1 MSIDCAPVG
10 GENGWAVVDVET
22 TGLNPAAHRVISIAA
37 LVLDRDCA
45 ITDRF
50 VTLLDPGVDP
60 GPVDVHGLTRAVLAG
75 SPRFGDVAGRLAE
88 VLRGR
93 TMVAHYAAFDYGFL
107 ASEAQR
113 EGISLPVESVMCTG
127 QLARD
132 LQLGTANLRLAT
144 LAQYWGIRQD
154 RPHDAYDDAL
164 VLARILPHALKAAR
178 AQLLELPIRPPS
190 EVSKPAIVVG
200 AR

>member
-1 MSIDCAPVG
+1 MSINCAPVG

-22 TGLNPAAHRVISIAA
+22 TGLNPATHRVISIAA

-75 SPRFGDVAGRLAE
+75 SPRFGDVASRLAE

-107 ASEAQR
+107 AGEAQR
-113 EGISLPVESVMCTG
+113 EGIPLPVESVMCTG

-132 LQLGTANLRLAT
+132 LQLSIANLRLAT

-164 VLARILPHALKAAR
+164 VLARILPHALKIAR
-178 AQLLELPIRPPS
+178 ARHLELPIRPSS